1 MAGCRSILSMSK
13 IKVKIS
19 ETKFH
24 SFYKTL
30 VQVVKLLEE
39 FEGAKKQ
46 NNSISDEQNELSRKQ
61 KIQGDV
67 NEQDVYGWSNLH
79 WSTFFGKYGQCQD
92 LLSAGADVNLPD
104 EHGFTPLFVAARRGN
119 FEISKLLL
127 HYGADVQRRNYVG
140 KTALDM
146 ATEKSFS
153 NIEKLLK
160 KYEGALE

>member
-1 MAGCRSILSMSK
+1 MTGCSSTLTMSK

-19 ETKFH
+19 EIKFL

-46 NNSISDEQNELSRKQ
+46 NLSVSDEQNELSRNKDQQ

-79 WSTFFGKYGQCQD
+79 WSTFFGKYAQCQD

-104 EHGFTPLFVAARRGN
+104 EHGFTPLFVSARRGN

-127 HYGADVQRRNYVG
+127 HYGADVQRRNYLG
-140 KTALDM
+140 KTAINM
-146 ATEKSFS
+146 ATEKSFFK
-153 NIEKLLK
+153 IEQLLK
-160 KYEGALE
+160 KY